1 MFASSQFVRLAFIR
15 IIGIMLM
22 KIRKGDNVKI
32 LSGKDR
38 GKTGKVS
45 RVFGKEKKALVEGMN
60 LVKRHTRPR
69 RQGEKGQRVSVPA
82 AIDVSNLSLVCPKCS
97 KPTRVGF
104 KVTEK
109 AKFRVCKKCGS
120 EV

>member
-1 MFASSQFVRLAFIR
+1 
-15 IIGIMLM
+15 M
-22 KIRKGDNVKI
+22 KIRKGDQVKI

-38 GKTGKVS
+38 GKIGKILRVS
-45 RVFGKEKKALVEGMN
+45 GKDKTAIVERMN

-82 AIDVSNLSLVCPKCS
+82 AIVLSNLMLVCPKCS

-104 KVTEK
+104 KIQDK
-109 AKFRVCKKCGS
+109 NKFRICKKCKS
-120 EV
+120 EI

>member
-1 MFASSQFVRLAFIR
+1 MS
-15 IIGIMLM
+15 
-22 KIRKGDNVKI
+22 KIKKNDQVKI

-38 GKTGKVS
+38 GKIGKVL
-45 RVFGKEKKALVEGMN
+45 RVIPKSSKAIVEGLN
-60 LVKRHTRPR
+60 VVKKHTRPK

-82 AIDVSNLSLVCPKCS
+82 PINLSNLMLVCPKCS
-97 KPTRVGF
+97 KPSRVGF

-109 AKFRVCKKCGS
+109 TKFRVCKRCKS